1 MLQALARAK
10 RPSPLAYL
18 IPDHH
23 NPTGAVMDAASR
35 RESLRELERAR
46 SHVVIDETFVELGL
60 DGIDRAPPAAAG
72 AGARTIT
79 IGSLSKSVWG
89 GLRIGWARA
98 DPTIVRSLAAARASV
113 DLASPVL
120 EQIVATHVF
129 GALDEIMAERRA
141 MIRVRRQALADALAV
156 RLPGWSYTMPSGG
169 LFLWAQLPG
178 PNSTSLAVR
187 AAEEGVQ
194 LTPGPR
200 FGAAG
205 LLERYIRLPFTLAPE
220 QLERAVAI
228 LANVATSGAA
238 RPAPEPR
245 ISYVA

>member
-1 MLQALARAK
+1 
-10 RPSPLAYL
+10 
-18 IPDHH
+18 
-23 NPTGAVMDAASR
+23 
-35 RESLRELERAR
+35 
-46 SHVVIDETFVELGL
+46 
-60 DGIDRAPPAAAG
+60 
-72 AGARTIT
+72 
-79 IGSLSKSVWG
+79 
-89 GLRIGWARA
+89 
-98 DPTIVRSLAAARASV
+98 
-113 DLASPVL
+113 
-120 EQIVATHVF
+120 
-129 GALDEIMAERRA
+129 
-141 MIRVRRQALADALAV
+141 
-156 RLPGWSYTMPSGG
+156 MPSGG

-238 RPAPEPR
+238 RPASEPR